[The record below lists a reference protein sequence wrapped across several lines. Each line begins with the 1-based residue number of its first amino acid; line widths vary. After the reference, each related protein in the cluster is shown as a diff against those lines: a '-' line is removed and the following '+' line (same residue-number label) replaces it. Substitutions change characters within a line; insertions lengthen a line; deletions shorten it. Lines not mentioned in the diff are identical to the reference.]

1 MRRLVDSDR
10 LHTRVYRAASSIH
23 GDGCFAKVPFR
34 SGDFIGTFEGVEVD
48 RDGAHVLWIYDAEG
62 NALMGREGRN
72 LLRWLNHSH
81 EPNAELDGFDLYACR
96 TIAVDDEITIDYTS
110 AC

>member
-1 MRRLVDSDR
+1 VFTGLLQRSTVTAVLPRSR
-10 LHTRVYRAASSIH
+10 FAAVTSSAPSK
-23 GDGCFAKVPFR
+23 GA
-34 SGDFIGTFEGVEVD
+34 EVD

-96 TIAVDDEITIDYTS
+96 AIAVDDEITIDYTS